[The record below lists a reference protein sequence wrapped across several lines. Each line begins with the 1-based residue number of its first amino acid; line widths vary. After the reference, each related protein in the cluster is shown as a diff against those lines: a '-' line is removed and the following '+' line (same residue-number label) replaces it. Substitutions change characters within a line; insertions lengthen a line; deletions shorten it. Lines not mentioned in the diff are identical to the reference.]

1 MMDGWIG
8 WMDEC
13 LHAAETGTFY
23 VVCIYEKKL
32 RNGRSVRF
40 DETTGTNDDDALL
53 IAKGLDGGVSS

>member
-1 MMDGWIG
+1 
-8 WMDEC
+8 MDEC